1 MPLPAALRE
10 SLTARL
16 RDASD
21 PAPGQ
26 HAAPPAVR
34 ARRFVRRLG
43 AAGVRRAEAAGL
55 LRARQAAHQA
65 NVRLDGVEQTVSNLQ
80 PVAVQ
85 AELTAAQAQLTAAQ
99 AQQLAEQLAEQA
111 EQLEQLEGTSSHFD
125 THVHELTVNQE
136 LLKAELRGLQHT
148 IDELGWALAPGAG
161 LAGAGARV
169 AELRERI
176 NGLDRRL
183 RALPQPAGVTGGQ
196 ANAEPATGRPAPAA
210 REPAVPQ
217 SALFDYVGFERR
229 FRGDPDEVSD
239 TLWSRYGERLRHS
252 APVVDLGCG
261 RAELLRRLQ
270 ALGVEAKGVDSDP
283 SMVLEARDG
292 GLDVDQ
298 ADALTWL
305 ADQPEGSLGSIIAT
319 HLVEHLQLDDL
330 VRLLELAASRLHPGG
345 ILIAETP
352 NPASLV
358 VLGNSYVMD
367 PTHVRPVHPSL
378 LTFLLEGAGF
388 RDVRL
393 EFYSPA
399 QGYHLP
405 LVDDPTAPGWVAT
418 VNLAF
423 GQLNHVLFGPQDYAA
438 IATTP
443 TSPD

>member
-1 MPLPAALRE
+1 VPLPAALRE

-111 EQLEQLEGTSSHFD
+111 EQLEGASSHFD
-125 THVHELTVNQE
+125 AHVHELTVNQE
-136 LLKAELRGLQHT
+136 LLKAELRGLQQT
-148 IDELGWALAPGAG
+148 LDELGWALAPGAG

-169 AELRERI
+169 AELRERV

-183 RALPQPAGVTGGQ
+183 RTLPQPAGVTGGQ
-196 ANAEPATGRPAPAA
+196 ANAEPATRRPAPAA

-229 FRGDPDEVSD
+229 FRGEPDEVSH
-239 TLWSRYGERLRHS
+239 TLWSRYGERLRQS

-305 ADQPEGSLGSIIAT
+305 ADQPEASLGSIIAT

-330 VRLLELAASRLHPGG
+330 VRLLELAASRLRPGG

-405 LVDDPTAPGWVAT
+405 LVDDPSAPGWVAT
-418 VNLAF
+418 INQAF

>member
-1 MPLPAALRE
+1 ML
-10 SLTARL
+10 
-16 RDASD
+16 
-21 PAPGQ
+21 
-26 HAAPPAVR
+26 R
-34 ARRFVRRLG
+34 ARR
-43 AAGVRRAEAAGL
+43 
-55 LRARQAAHQA
+55 AAHQA
-65 NVRLDGVEQTVSNLQ
+65 NVRLDGVEQTVSDLQ

-85 AELTAAQAQLTAAQ
+85 AELTAAQAQATAAQ
-99 AQQLAEQLAEQA
+99 AQATAAQVQATAAQAQVTAVQAQQLSEQA
-111 EQLEQLEGTSSHFD
+111 HQLEAKVGDTQGQLHD
-125 THVHELTVNQE
+125 LTVNQE
-136 LLKAELRGLQHT
+136 LLKVELRGLQHT
-148 IDELGWALAPGAG
+148 LDELGWALAPGAG
-161 LAGAGARV
+161 LAGAGVRV
-169 AELRERI
+169 AELRERV

-183 RALPQPAGVTGGQ
+183 RALPQPAGGPS
-196 ANAEPATGRPAPAA
+196 APSATGPADGPPAAPAA
-210 REPAVPQ
+210 PAAAAPQ

-229 FRGDPDEVSD
+229 FRGDPDEVSE
-239 TLWSRYGERLRHS
+239 TLWTRYGERLRQS

-261 RAELLRRLQ
+261 RAELLHRLRS
-270 ALGVEAKGVDSDP
+270 LGVEAKGVDSDP
-283 SMVLEARDG
+283 SMVLEARDA

-298 ADALTWL
+298 ADALAWL

-330 VRLLELAASRLHPGG
+330 VSLLELAASRLRPGG

-405 LVDDPTAPGWVAT
+405 LVDDPSAPAWVDT
-418 VNLAF
+418 VNQAF

-438 IATTP
+438 VATTP
-443 TSPD
+443 EPGPGASRQR

>member
-1 MPLPAALRE
+1 VPLPAALRE

-16 RDASD
+16 RDAGD

-111 EQLEQLEGTSSHFD
+111 EQLEGASSHFD
-125 THVHELTVNQE
+125 AHVHELTVNQE
-136 LLKAELRGLQHT
+136 LLKAELRGLQQT
-148 IDELGWALAPGAG
+148 LDELGWALAPGAG

-169 AELRERI
+169 AELRERV

-183 RALPQPAGVTGGQ
+183 RTLPQPAGVTGGQ
-196 ANAEPATGRPAPAA
+196 ANAEPATRRPAPAA

-229 FRGDPDEVSD
+229 FRGEPDEVSD
-239 TLWSRYGERLRHS
+239 TLWSRYGERLRQS

-305 ADQPEGSLGSIIAT
+305 ADQPEASLGSIIAT

-330 VRLLELAASRLHPGG
+330 VRLLELAASRLRPGG

-405 LVDDPTAPGWVAT
+405 LVDDPSAPGWVAT
-418 VNLAF
+418 INQAF